1 MKYNRQLWISN
12 NGNIS
17 LFSVAYLIN
26 ITLILPIIDVLMLFF
41 KKNKM
46 FIIITLLLL
55 GWIIICGLQ
64 YKKDL
69 LEKERRFNEAVE
81 ECNNSEEK
89 WCEGLKNQKFVAPD
103 TLTIYFYIISNYSI
117 SYIQW
122 LAPLFIITATVWL
135 WHKKMHSGFIK
146 DELIRSDYKKVLRKN
161 LLTSIKSCMILP
173 FVFLVLF
180 GLCYLISGHF
190 NITDSQQ
197 VGINIEFLDNIPK
210 LMFIYFIVIFLHS
223 IFYACLGLLFCKKS
237 KNILIT
243 IVSAYLCFLM
253 IDIVSEIFIGGL
265 LLPILGFSN
274 FSSIF
279 NLLGIW
285 IYCDYPN
292 YSSILVLSTVIAI
305 LSIIVLVFAYRDKEE
320 VLLRIEKQC

>member
-1 MKYNRQLWISN
+1 
-12 NGNIS
+12 
-17 LFSVAYLIN
+17 
-26 ITLILPIIDVLMLFF
+26 MLFF

-55 GWIIICGLQ
+55 CWAIICGIQ

-69 LEKERRFNEAVE
+69 IERENIFNETVE
-81 ECNNSEEK
+81 KCNNSEEE
-89 WCEGLKNQKFVAPD
+89 WCEEWKNEKFVVPD
-103 TLTIYFYIISNYSI
+103 TLRIYFYILSNYSI

-146 DELIRSDYKKVLRKN
+146 DELIRSNYKKVLRKN
-161 LLTSIKSCMILP
+161 FLASIKTCMILP

-190 NITDSQQ
+190 NITDPQQ
-197 VGINIEFLDNIPK
+197 VGINVEFLDNIPK

-223 IFYACLGLLFCKKS
+223 IFYSCLGLLFCKKS
-237 KNILIT
+237 RNVLIT

-265 LLPILGFSN
+265 LLPILGLSS

-292 YSSILVLSTVIAI
+292 YSSILVFSIIIAI
-305 LSIIVLVFAYRDKEE
+305 LSVIILVFAYRDKEE
-320 VLLRIEKQC
+320 VLLKIEKQY